1 MSVTDR
7 SLINRIRLSVGEQLN
22 QLAAEAEAAGRP
34 PILGENRRMLARKL
48 IGQELE
54 AVDTEAMNQG
64 RQVLS
69 QEARDELTKSAIAE
83 LFELGRIQ
91 QYVDD
96 PTNTDIAING
106 YDTVW
111 LTKRNGQKVRA
122 APVADS
128 DEHLIEI
135 IQTAARR
142 GRSEQRWDPGSPM
155 LDLQLASGDRLNAIA
170 WVSGRPAVSIR
181 RHDFDIHRLKQLVSL
196 GTIHEPLYH
205 LLKAMVLAR
214 FNIIIAGG
222 TGAGKTTLLR
232 CLLNEVPPNERL
244 VTVEDSLEIG
254 LERFADLHPDHVDLE
269 ARNANVEGVGALSMD
284 DLAINALRMNPG
296 RLIVGEVRGDEALTL
311 LLACTQGNDGAMCTV
326 HADSS
331 AGVFGR
337 LQMYLAMTRERF
349 EPEAAN
355 LMVSQG
361 IDCIIHVAKLSD
373 GTRSL
378 TSVREVTGA
387 EGETVLS
394 NEIYGPGET
403 GRAVAQ
409 YRFSETRMSR
419 LEHAG
424 FDRRW
429 LDTPGKWYA

>member
-1 MSVTDR
+1 
-7 SLINRIRLSVGEQLN
+7 
-22 QLAAEAEAAGRP
+22 
-34 PILGENRRMLARKL
+34 
-48 IGQELE
+48 
-54 AVDTEAMNQG
+54 
-64 RQVLS
+64 
-69 QEARDELTKSAIAE
+69 
-83 LFELGRIQ
+83 
-91 QYVDD
+91 
-96 PTNTDIAING
+96 
-106 YDTVW
+106 
-111 LTKRNGQKVRA
+111 
-122 APVADS
+122 
-128 DEHLIEI
+128 
-135 IQTAARR
+135 
-142 GRSEQRWDPGSPM
+142 
-155 LDLQLASGDRLNAIA
+155 
-170 WVSGRPAVSIR
+170 
-181 RHDFDIHRLKQLVSL
+181 
-196 GTIHEPLYH
+196 
-205 LLKAMVLAR
+205 
-214 FNIIIAGG
+214 
-222 TGAGKTTLLR
+222 
-232 CLLNEVPPNERL
+232 
-244 VTVEDSLEIG
+244 
-254 LERFADLHPDHVDLE
+254 
-269 ARNANVEGVGALSMD
+269 
-284 DLAINALRMNPG
+284 
-296 RLIVGEVRGDEALTL
+296 
-311 LLACTQGNDGAMCTV
+311 MCTV